1 MSSPAKPV
9 SMTGPVFESRIGEPN
24 SSSMPSR
31 SSVSSMTIP
40 RRMACDLS
48 QVGSDHNAAAERP
61 QAARE
66 RNALVAAR
74 RGTPWGQVLRCNAA
88 GNAWASGLAERLGSG
103 LALQHPATPTKRN
116 VALQDLTPRVRAE
129 PPRAVGA
136 YVGMQDLTPRAV
148 DAARSSGLSA

>member
-1 MSSPAKPV
+1 M
-9 SMTGPVFESRIGEPN
+9 FESRIGEPN

-48 QVGSDHNAAAERP
+48 QVGSDHDAAAERP

-88 GNAWASGLAERLGSG
+88 RNALGQVLRCNIPPCATRRGTPGRQVLRNAWGLVLRCNIL
-103 LALQHPATPTKRN
+103 LLRQN
-116 VALQDLTPRVRAE
+116 VMLRCKT
-129 PPRAVGA
+129 
-136 YVGMQDLTPRAV
+136 
-148 DAARSSGLSA
+148 